1 MHMKLKTLC
10 LSIVLILMFCG
21 SAMAASG
28 QHEVTAGKLYFREDN
43 SAESKAIATLRKGTV
58 VTVLSTSG
66 GWAKARWNGQ
76 EGYLSCEFLSKVTGD
91 AAAGSNTTELSGT
104 AYADGNVVLYEAADV
119 DSEKIATLSGGAKLS
134 LRGETMKFYY
144 VKADGRTGYVLKSK
158 TTMEKSSAAA
168 SEGAQAADTG
178 AAALAREKGWLCMGC
193 EGDEVK
199 ALQERLAE
207 LDYMSSSLTTG
218 YFGEKT
224 DAAVRKF
231 QEDNN
236 LDADGVVGPAT
247 EKKLGSSSGAKAAKT
262 SAKHEIIEM
271 DWYDSNV
278 SKLVAKRGGT
288 AKIIDC
294 KTGVVINVRRVGGS
308 NHMDLEPK
316 TAEDTEKLLKLYGG
330 KWSWDRR
337 SVILVADGKYI
348 AASINGMP
356 HGDEISTTN
365 NFEGQ
370 FCLHTTNSR
379 THGTDLVNSAHQEAI
394 QKALDYEG

>member
-1 MHMKLKTLC
+1 MMHMKLRALC
-10 LSIVLILMFCG
+10 LMMILMVAFT
-21 SAMAASG
+21 STAMAASG
-28 QHEVTAGKLYFREDN
+28 QHEVTASKLYFREDD
-43 SAESKAIATLRKGTV
+43 SAESSSIATLRKGTV
-58 VTVLSTSG
+58 VTVLSTSD

-76 EGYLSCEFLSKVTGD
+76 EGYLAYEYLSKVTGD
-91 AAAGSNTTELSGT
+91 ASGGSNTTELSGT
-104 AYADGNVVLYEAADV
+104 AYADGSAQLYEAADV
-119 DSEKIATLSGGAKLS
+119 DSDKVATLPDGAKLS

-144 VKADGRTGYVLKSK
+144 VKADGKTGYVLKSK
-158 TTMEKSSAAA
+158 TVLEKKSSVASSDSGKAAA
-168 SEGAQAADTG
+168 SSD
-178 AAALAREKGWLCMGC
+178 AAALAAEKGWLCMGC

-199 ALQERLAE
+199 ALQERLSE
-207 LDYMSSSLTTG
+207 LDYLSDSLTTG

-231 QEDNN
+231 QETNG

-247 EKKLGSSSGAKAAKT
+247 EKKLNSSGAKSSK
-262 SAKHEIIEM
+262 KMEIIEM

-278 SKLVAKRGGT
+278 SSLVAKRGGT

-294 KTGVVINVRRVGGS
+294 KTGVVINIRRVGGS
-308 NHMDLEPK
+308 NHMDVEPK

-330 KWSWDRR
+330 EWSWDRR
-337 SVILVADGKYI
+337 AVILVADGKYI

-370 FCLHTTNSR
+370 FCLHTTGSR
-379 THGTDLVNSAHQEAI
+379 THGTDSVNSTHQSTI
-394 QKALDYEG
+394 RKALQYKG